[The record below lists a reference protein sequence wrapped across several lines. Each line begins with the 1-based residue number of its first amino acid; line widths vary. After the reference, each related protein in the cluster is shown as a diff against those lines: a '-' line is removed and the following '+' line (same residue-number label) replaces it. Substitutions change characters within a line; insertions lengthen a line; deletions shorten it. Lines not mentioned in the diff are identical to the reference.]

1 MKKFF
6 LNLLLLSMCSALFV
20 ACSDDDNDGDVTAV
34 VGLKSFGFYAE
45 DNSAL
50 AEDYIVPEITGDMRI
65 AVPANTDISALVARF
80 TTEDGNEVKING
92 VLQESGV
99 TANDYTYPVDIIVT
113 DTKSNTS
120 RSYVI
125 TIVFQS
131 PKIWK
136 KITDFNPTSELAGD
150 FAMKVN
156 PKDNMPYIAYTV
168 DDNGSDKLCVAKWN
182 GSAFENVGAGNFST
196 AVSGGIDIAFDPD
209 GIPYVLYVDKDNG
222 TAATVMKYTGG
233 NWSVVG
239 NPGFSIKANAS
250 SGTTLAIDPQTKN
263 PVVVTISNNASA
275 AIARRAPELSYF
287 NGASWVTAQVFT
299 GRPGLTGTT
308 YAAYVPVATTY
319 GNSVYIAMSNNKAG
333 YSLYKFTNG
342 TIAPVVEGGFLK
354 EGATENGIKD
364 LSIDIDGN
372 GNVFLCTVDNADTE
386 DGNPR
391 LFKYNLESGQLAI
404 VGGAINNVFE
414 SHNFYKVAVDA
425 QNTPFVVYRDYKGLK
440 NSFVI
445 NLDNETKQWSDAFAL
460 NTASSE
466 RAFVD
471 FNSNNDGFIGVLM
484 EEGNVIELYTYA
496 DAD

>member
-1 MKKFF
+1 
-6 LNLLLLSMCSALFV
+6 MCSALFV

-120 RSYVI
+120 KSYVI

-182 GSAFENVGAGNFST
+182 GSAFENVGAENFST

-209 GIPYVLYVDKDNG
+209 GIPYVLYIDNK
-222 TAATVMKYTGG
+222 VLLLFILVFYFCIKQMKT
-233 NWSVVG
+233 
-239 NPGFSIKANAS
+239 
-250 SGTTLAIDPQTKN
+250 
-263 PVVVTISNNASA
+263 
-275 AIARRAPELSYF
+275 R
-287 NGASWVTAQVFT
+287 
-299 GRPGLTGTT
+299 
-308 YAAYVPVATTY
+308 
-319 GNSVYIAMSNNKAG
+319 
-333 YSLYKFTNG
+333 
-342 TIAPVVEGGFLK
+342 
-354 EGATENGIKD
+354 
-364 LSIDIDGN
+364 
-372 GNVFLCTVDNADTE
+372 
-386 DGNPR
+386 
-391 LFKYNLESGQLAI
+391 
-404 VGGAINNVFE
+404 
-414 SHNFYKVAVDA
+414 
-425 QNTPFVVYRDYKGLK
+425 
-440 NSFVI
+440 
-445 NLDNETKQWSDAFAL
+445 
-460 NTASSE
+460 
-466 RAFVD
+466 
-471 FNSNNDGFIGVLM
+471 
-484 EEGNVIELYTYA
+484 
-496 DAD
+496 

>member
-1 MKKFF
+1 MKKLFF
-6 LNLLLLSMCSALFV
+6 NLLLLSMCSALFV

-120 RSYVI
+120 KSYVI

-182 GSAFENVGAGNFST
+182 GSAFENVGAENFST

-209 GIPYVLYVDKDNG
+209 GIPYVLYIDKDNG

-287 NGASWVTAQVFT
+287 NGSSWVTAQVFT
-299 GRPGLTGTT
+299 GRPGVSGTT
-308 YAAYVPVATTY
+308 YAAFVPVATTY
-319 GNSVYIAMSNNKAG
+319 GNSVYIAMCAS
-333 YSLYKFTNG
+333 
-342 TIAPVVEGGFLK
+342 VM
-354 EGATENGIKD
+354 
-364 LSIDIDGN
+364 
-372 GNVFLCTVDNADTE
+372 
-386 DGNPR
+386 
-391 LFKYNLESGQLAI
+391 
-404 VGGAINNVFE
+404 
-414 SHNFYKVAVDA
+414 VA
-425 QNTPFVVYRDYKGLK
+425 
-440 NSFVI
+440 
-445 NLDNETKQWSDAFAL
+445 
-460 NTASSE
+460 
-466 RAFVD
+466 
-471 FNSNNDGFIGVLM
+471 
-484 EEGNVIELYTYA
+484 
-496 DAD
+496 